1 MSYSEFRDQKAY
13 DDIIEKQ
20 LTAERIKTEEHLADI
35 NEQLRDLIGS
45 RVRASTGLQ
54 ALNEKTKCKGCNL
67 IASLVHSQLC
77 YHCYSKRHHTVK

>member
-1 MSYSEFRDQKAY
+1 MSYAEYRDQKDY

-54 ALNEKTKCKGCNL
+54 ALNKLVFPTKFPFICFFFIYQVPLFLK
-67 IASLVHSQLC
+67 I
-77 YHCYSKRHHTVK
+77 T